1 MIHRPDAQA
10 KMSTLLLKQMMSTD
24 AMRGLSNLGRHNG
37 GTSLALDSY
46 NDSSCALLW
55 AQLAKEFMP
64 SKEEELA
71 KEQPTEDVPMKKD
84 KGEEK
89 AARAS
94 TSDSDKPKPK
104 PAEASKTEFKN
115 DSKPETLSEAAE
127 EMKSENAGKKA
138 GAMAAVS
145 SLGRRGGSWKSVAVT
160 VAAVVVALAAVVVIV
175 FGVMI
180 YVYKSD
186 NAAVKAVSD
195 VVPYPVEQVNGH
207 FVRYGD
213 YLFEV
218 DANERAY
225 QNNAKLNNQ
234 PAVNFNSSDGK
245 KLLKQIKQHSMTTL
259 ESNALVAQLAAQWH
273 VNVSDKDVN
282 NLINQ
287 LYQRYGGKDTLLKT
301 LNQIYGWNISDLKKV
316 VRQQLLQQKLQEKVT
331 SDPKAAASAKA
342 TAEDVLSKL
351 KGGSD
356 FATLAKQKSQASY
369 ASNVGDMGSVTK
381 DQVPA
386 ELWSAANALQPGQV
400 SDVVKEQYGY
410 EIVKV
415 LDKPDANTIHVQ
427 HILINT
433 TNFNDYF
440 QQQLKKA
447 KIRHYIQP

>member
-1 MIHRPDAQA
+1 
-10 KMSTLLLKQMMSTD
+10 
-24 AMRGLSNLGRHNG
+24 
-37 GTSLALDSY
+37 
-46 NDSSCALLW
+46 
-55 AQLAKEFMP
+55 
-64 SKEEELA
+64 
-71 KEQPTEDVPMKKD
+71 
-84 KGEEK
+84 
-89 AARAS
+89 
-94 TSDSDKPKPK
+94 
-104 PAEASKTEFKN
+104 
-115 DSKPETLSEAAE
+115 
-127 EMKSENAGKKA
+127 
-138 GAMAAVS
+138 
-145 SLGRRGGSWKSVAVT
+145 
-160 VAAVVVALAAVVVIV
+160 
-175 FGVMI
+175 
-180 YVYKSD
+180 
-186 NAAVKAVSD
+186 
-195 VVPYPVEQVNGH
+195 
-207 FVRYGD
+207 
-213 YLFEV
+213 
-218 DANERAY
+218 
-225 QNNAKLNNQ
+225 
-234 PAVNFNSSDGK
+234 
-245 KLLKQIKQHSMTTL
+245 
-259 ESNALVAQLAAQWH
+259 LVAQLAAQWH

-356 FATLAKQKSQASY
+356 FATLAKQKSQASD
-369 ASNVGDMGSVTK
+369 ASNGGDMGSVTK

>member
-1 MIHRPDAQA
+1 
-10 KMSTLLLKQMMSTD
+10 
-24 AMRGLSNLGRHNG
+24 
-37 GTSLALDSY
+37 
-46 NDSSCALLW
+46 
-55 AQLAKEFMP
+55 MP
-64 SKEEELA
+64 SKDEELA
-71 KEQPTEDVPMKKD
+71 KDQPTKDAPAKKA
-84 KGEEK
+84 KGEDK
-89 AARAS
+89 AAKLVKS
-94 TSDSDKPKPK
+94 ETDKPRVEKEVKDEPQ
-104 PAEASKTEFKN
+104 EA
-115 DSKPETLSEAAE
+115 SKPETLSEAAE
-127 EMKSENAGKKA
+127 ELKSEKASKKS
-138 GAMAAVS
+138 GPMAAVT
-145 SLGRRGGSWKSVAVT
+145 SLGRGGNWKSVAVT
-160 VAAVVVALAAVVVIV
+160 VAAVVVALAAVIVIV

-195 VVPYPVEQVNGH
+195 VVPYPAEQVNGQ
-207 FVRYGD
+207 FVAYSD

-259 ESNALVAQLAAQWH
+259 ESNALVAQLAKQWK
-273 VNVSDKDVN
+273 VSVTDKDVN

-301 LNQIYGWNISDLKKV
+301 LNQIYGWDLNDLKKV

-342 TAEDVLSKL
+342 KAQDVLTKV
-351 KGGSD
+351 KAGGD
-356 FATLAKQKSQASY
+356 FGALAKQYSQASD
-369 ASNVGDMGSVTK
+369 ASNGGDMGSVTK

-386 ELWSAANALQPGQV
+386 ELWAAANALQPDQV

-415 LDKPDANTIHVQ
+415 VDKPDANTIHVQ

-447 KIRHYIQP
+447 KVRQYIKTS